1 MRAIFIVPVHKIR
14 QLLAE
19 GLLAKWYD
27 NNACT
32 FLLETQDE
40 SLNNR
45 DTPVLADGA
54 EARCDPAAITPILKH
69 VAPEL
74 LALVTD
80 DVFRGGTCLYS
91 TCEKVLN

>member
-1 MRAIFIVPVHKIR
+1 MRAILIVPVHKIR

-27 NNACT
+27 NDACT

-54 EARCDPAAITPILKH
+54 EAGCDPAAITPILKH

-80 DVFRGGTCLYS
+80 YVFRGRTCLYS